1 MDKLFE
7 KETIIDMWINGTT
20 KDEMVDEI
28 VDSVNLEET
37 LELYPQ
43 EAFLIGGIQYKYAEI
58 EE

>member
-7 KETIIDMWINGTT
+7 KGTIIEMWINGTT
-20 KDEMVDEI
+20 KDEIIDEI

-37 LELYPQ
+37 LELYQQ
-43 EAFLIGGIQYKYAEI
+43 EAFSIGGIQYKYAEI